1 MKAILYARQFWSLLL
16 FFPPNQKNLNLINNL
31 NFSPYNLQFGI
42 QHVLNKYFLLV
53 FFFLNFVAFFG
64 IYFSRLTEKN
74 NTNI

>member
-1 MKAILYARQFWSLLL
+1 MKAILYARQFWSLFVG
-16 FFPPNQKNLNLINNL
+16 FFLQIKNLNLINNL
-31 NFSPYNLQFGI
+31 NFSLYNLQFGI

-53 FFFLNFVAFFG
+53 FFFLNFVAIFG